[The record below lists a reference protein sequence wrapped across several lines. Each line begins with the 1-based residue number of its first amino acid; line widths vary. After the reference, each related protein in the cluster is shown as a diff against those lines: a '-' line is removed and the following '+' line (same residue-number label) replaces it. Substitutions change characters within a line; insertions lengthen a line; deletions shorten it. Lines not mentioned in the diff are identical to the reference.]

1 MLRAIFSCRNTRGK
15 SVFIPWDRC
24 GIVIAGETANGIE
37 ALEKVEE
44 IMPDIVITDINMD
57 CMDGLEFADKLKQKY
72 PHIKVIILSGYDE
85 FEYAKRAL
93 QLKVFSYLLKP
104 VSPDELIK
112 VVEETI
118 NEIQAEEELK
128 ARVLELESE
137 VKQKREVSAV
147 NVAHDTHDYGDYGCN
162 NVRSVITKAKKY
174 IEENYSDPCISLNAI
189 AEYVYLNPA
198 YFSKL
203 FKKETS
209 ITYMEFLTCS
219 RMEKAKY
226 FLRETN
232 SKVSDIGVAVGYP
245 NPQYFATLFR
255 KITGRTPVEFR
266 EGKKWVDMVD
276 GVDGVNEIDG
286 VGGSDK

>member
-1 MLRAIFSCRNTRGK
+1 MVVDDEDIIRDGIVN
-15 SVFIPWDRC
+15 VVPWDGC
-24 GIVIAGETANGIE
+24 GIVIAGEAANGIE

-57 CMDGLEFADKLKQKY
+57 CMDGLEFADKLKQRY

-93 QLKVFSYLLKP
+93 RLKVFSYLLKP
-104 VSPDELIK
+104 VSPTELIK

-118 NEIQAEEELK
+118 KEIQAEEKLK

-137 VKQKREVSAV
+137 VKQSRAVNAV
-147 NVAHDTHDYGDYGCN
+147 NVALDDHDYGDHECN
-162 NVRSVITKAKKY
+162 NMRSVITKAKKY
-174 IEENYSDPCISLNAI
+174 IEDNYSDPCISLNSI

-203 FKKETS
+203 FKRETG
-209 ITYMEFLTCS
+209 ITYMDFLTCF
-219 RMEKAKY
+219 RMEKARY
-226 FLRETN
+226 FLLETN

-255 KITGRTPVEFR
+255 KITGRTPVEYR
-266 EGKKWVDMVD
+266 EGKKRSDIVD
-276 GVDGVNEIDG
+276 GVDEIDG
-286 VGGSDK
+286 SDK